1 MNKYLKHTILF
12 IGILC
17 FCIPVQAQNYSIEL
31 QKRIGEKINSIVQQE
46 VSVGK
51 VAIDTIIENK
61 TINVIFN
68 DNLSYYPLRK
78 ESVNLFYHLIKQE
91 LSSEKQIDKDL
102 IIYSDN
108 HPIEFLIPK
117 YHQGNRKNKNTFSHS
132 NKRPFIENI
141 SKPYQSSKGLYNRHI
156 ALWQSHGFYYEP
168 KLSRWEWP
176 EWHGQPSYVRV
187 SVVFLH

>member
-108 HPIEFLIPK
+108 HQIGRA
-117 YHQGNRKNKNTFSHS
+117 H
-132 NKRPFIENI
+132 
-141 SKPYQSSKGLYNRHI
+141 
-156 ALWQSHGFYYEP
+156 
-168 KLSRWEWP
+168 
-176 EWHGQPSYVRV
+176 V
-187 SVVFLH
+187 